1 MRFSRQKYW
10 SGLPCPPPGDLP
22 YPGIEPQSLMPSALA
37 GGFFTTSSTWEAQ
50 MYDYVW
56 SKDHSRTGQGAVRA
70 EVFPEELSSLYPQR
84 IEEIIALED
93 TRETLLE

>member
-1 MRFSRQKYW
+1 
-10 SGLPCPPPGDLP
+10 
-22 YPGIEPQSLMPSALA
+22 
-37 GGFFTTSSTWEAQ
+37 

-56 SKDHSRTGQGAVRA
+56 SKDHSRTGQGAVWA

-93 TRETLLE
+93 TRETLRE